1 MARNIRRRNRPTQS
15 QPGLLDYIGEG
26 WDAVR
31 DSGSP
36 WFSPNHPATIAS
48 RNIDWE
54 NPGDINDPD
63 KREQLSIIGDSIGG
77 GSNSPGALFGG
88 GLLGGMVKRVP
99 IKSGAKMKTIKEG
112 ESIIAKTESGFGGDY
127 ILTRNPSKGQ
137 NWLEGAPTSDWKSMG
152 VDMSKASKKVAK
164 PEGDWRISQMENM
177 DPLASDSWKFTTRQ
191 PVPWGH
197 HAYSSFEDAWEH
209 LQKVGKDFQHLSLD
223 NPPIGAPAYL
233 QGSRKLEDVTGLFD
247 LNKGGYPNVPQV
259 RGDLFR
265 PLKPHK
271 EAADIVKVLKSSK
284 QQKHLEEWFEEGAK
298 QGGMEWYNTN
308 HLKKFAT
315 EQFGDDMGIQLY
327 ERFLRY
333 NAALSPNTAVIPNI
347 RQASYWNTLD
357 ELNVPFAEQIA
368 TRTLAPIP
376 PTYGR
381 MGLQSVKGLLASA
394 KEGTKGPILLGGKN
408 IKTAG
413 VPKYAHDLQT
423 TFPIGASKV
432 NSFWENLRGNLSSAT
447 LDAGAMRA
455 IAGKVGGAGKKAT
468 ELRTSASKE
477 IYGAVEDEFAKFAQK
492 MGVAP
497 AQAQASIWGGASKYT
512 GVGKA
517 PVGLPEGATWMEM
530 LMSRVNK
537 TALETGKP
545 PKQVLTELL
554 SGNQVL
560 RSMVA
565 PLLTTGAVGGL
576 LGKEEGL

>member
-26 WDAVR
+26 WDALL

-36 WFSPNHPATIAS
+36 WFSPNHPAAIAS

-54 NPGDINDPD
+54 NPEDINDPD

-77 GSNSPGALFGG
+77 GSNAPGALFGG
-88 GLLGGMVKRVP
+88 GLLGGMVKKVP
-99 IKSGAKMKTIKEG
+99 IKSGAKVKLKEG
-112 ESIIAKTESGFGGDY
+112 E
-127 ILTRNPSKGQ
+127 
-137 NWLEGAPTSDWKSMG
+137 
-152 VDMSKASKKVAK
+152 
-164 PEGDWRISQMENM
+164 
-177 DPLASDSWKFTTRQ
+177 
-191 PVPWGH
+191 
-197 HAYSSFEDAWEH
+197 
-209 LQKVGKDFQHLSLD
+209 DFQHLTLD
-223 NPPIGAPAYL
+223 NPPNGAPAYL
-233 QGSRKLEDVTGLFD
+233 QGSRRLEDVTGLFD
-247 LNKGGYPNVPQV
+247 LNKGGYPNVSQI
-259 RGDLFR
+259 RGDIFR

-298 QGGMEWYNTN
+298 QGGLEWYNTN
-308 HLKKFAT
+308 HLKKFAI

-423 TFPIGASKV
+423 IFPIGASKV
-432 NSFWENLRGNLSSAT
+432 NSFWENLLGNLSSAT

-455 IAGKVGGAGKKAT
+455 IAGKRGGVGKKAT

-477 IYGAVEDEFAKFAQK
+477 IYGAVEDEFAKFAEK

-537 TALETGKP
+537 TALETGKS

-565 PLLTTGAVGGL
+565 PLLTTGAVGGGL

>member
-1 MARNIRRRNRPTQS
+1 
-15 QPGLLDYIGEG
+15 
-26 WDAVR
+26 
-31 DSGSP
+31 
-36 WFSPNHPATIAS
+36 
-48 RNIDWE
+48 
-54 NPGDINDPD
+54 
-63 KREQLSIIGDSIGG
+63 
-77 GSNSPGALFGG
+77 
-88 GLLGGMVKRVP
+88 
-99 IKSGAKMKTIKEG
+99 
-112 ESIIAKTESGFGGDY
+112 
-127 ILTRNPSKGQ
+127 
-137 NWLEGAPTSDWKSMG
+137 
-152 VDMSKASKKVAK
+152 MSKAPKKVRD
-164 PEGDWRISQMENM
+164 PEGEYRISQIGVI
-177 DPLASDSWKFTTRQ
+177 DSDNPF
-191 PVPWGH
+191 PWGH
-197 HAYSSFEDAWEH
+197 HAYDSFPKAWKE
-209 LQKVGKDFQHLSLD
+209 LQKVGEDFLHLTLD

-233 QGSRKLEDVTGLFD
+233 QGSRRLEDVTGLFD
-247 LNKGGYPNVPQV
+247 LNKGGYPNVSQI
-259 RGDLFR
+259 RGDIFR

-271 EAADIVKVLKSSK
+271 EAAEIVKILKSSK

-298 QGGMEWYNTN
+298 QGGLEWYNTN
-308 HLKKFAT
+308 HLKKFAI

-423 TFPIGASKV
+423 IFPIGASKV
-432 NSFWENLRGNLSSAT
+432 NSFWENLLGNLSSAT

-455 IAGKVGGAGKKAT
+455 IAGKVGGVGKKAK

-477 IYGAVEDEFAKFAQK
+477 IYGAVEDEFAKFAEK

-537 TALETGKP
+537 TALETGKS

-576 LGKEEGL
+576 LSENEDM

>member
-1 MARNIRRRNRPTQS
+1 M
-15 QPGLLDYIGEG
+15 GEG
-26 WDAVR
+26 WDALLDR
-31 DSGSP
+31 GMP
-36 WFSPNHPATIAS
+36 FFSENHPASIAS
-48 RNIDWE
+48 RNIDWSE
-54 NPGDINDPD
+54 GGDPSSDPYLE
-63 KREQLSIIGDSIGG
+63 EQLDVIANSVGG
-77 GSNSPGALFGG
+77 GSNVPGAIFPG

-99 IKSGAKMKTIKEG
+99 IKKGAKVKLKEG

-137 NWLEGAPTSDWKSMG
+137 NWLEGAPSGDWKG
-152 VDMSKASKKVAK
+152 TGIDMSKAPKKVAK
-164 PEGDWRISQMENM
+164 PEGGWRISQMENM
-177 DPLASDSWKFTTRQ
+177 DPLASDSWKFTTRE

-197 HAYSSFEDAWEH
+197 KSYPSFEKAWKK
-209 LQKVGKDFQHLSLD
+209 LQELGKDFQHLSLD

-233 QGSRKLEDVTGLFD
+233 QGSRSLVDPTGLFD
-247 LNKGGYPNVPQV
+247 LTKGGRTNVPQI

-271 EAADIVKVLKSSK
+271 EAADIVKILKSSK
-284 QQKHLEEWFEEGAK
+284 QQKQLEEWFESGAK
-298 QGGMEWYNTN
+298 QGGLDWYNTN
-308 HLKKFAT
+308 HLKKFAI
-315 EQFGDDMGIQLY
+315 EQFGDDIGIQLY

-357 ELNVPFAEQIA
+357 ELNVPIAEQIR

-423 TFPIGASKV
+423 TFPIGAPKV
-432 NSFWENLRGNLSSAT
+432 ESFWENLLGNLSSAT

-455 IAGKVGGAGKKAT
+455 IAGKVGGVGKKAT
-468 ELRTSASKE
+468 QLRTSASKE
-477 IYGAVEDEFAKFAQK
+477 IYGAVEDEFAKFAEK

-517 PVGLPEGATWMEM
+517 PLGMPEGATWMEM

-537 TALETGKP
+537 TALETGKS
-545 PKQVLTELL
+545 PKQVLTEVL

-576 LGKEEGL
+576 LGEEEGL